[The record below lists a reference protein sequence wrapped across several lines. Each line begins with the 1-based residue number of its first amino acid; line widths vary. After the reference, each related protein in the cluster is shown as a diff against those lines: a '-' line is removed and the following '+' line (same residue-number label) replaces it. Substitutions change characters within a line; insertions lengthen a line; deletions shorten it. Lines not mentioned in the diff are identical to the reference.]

1 MKQQT
6 LKLNEICEIITSPV
20 DKKSYKEETPV
31 LLCNYTDVYYNE
43 FITKDINFMKA
54 TASDN
59 EIKRYSLY
67 KGDVVITKDSETP
80 DDIGISTYIA
90 EDIENL
96 VCGYHLAILRPNTK
110 YVNGLY
116 LAYYLKL
123 QQVLHIFGRFANGIT
138 RYSLINATYKA
149 VPVLLPP
156 LEEQKKIAE
165 ILSLWD
171 KAIEQTKELIAYK
184 EKQKKGLMQALLTGK
199 KRLNGFTDKWKIY
212 KLGEI
217 AYTYGGL
224 TNKTKNDFATKGSRY
239 ISYLDIYQNYYLN
252 KPTNNYVTITDNE
265 IQTELKHGDIL
276 FTLSS
281 ETPEEV
287 GISCVILFE
296 PKEKIYLNSFSF
308 CLRLKE
314 TNILH
319 PLFSAYIFRAEHLR
333 QSINKL
339 AQGATR
345 YNLSKKNFLK
355 LNINIPISLDEQK
368 AIADILSS
376 ADKEIELLNKQLEL
390 YTEQKK
396 GLMQNLLTGKVRV

>member
-1 MKQQT
+1 MEQQT

-20 DKKSYKEETPV
+20 DKKSYTEETPV

-149 VPVLLPP
+149 VPILLPP

-199 KRLNGFTDKWKIY
+199 KRLQGFTDEWKTV
-212 KLGEI
+212 KLGEVCSI
-217 AYTYGGL
+217 TTGNKNNEDKIENGL
-224 TNKTKNDFATKGSRY
+224 YPFFVRSKQIEKIN
-239 ISYLDIYQNYYLN
+239 SYSYDGEAILVPGDGNIGDIYHYINGKFDFHQRVYKISDFKGIYAKYLFYN
-252 KPTNNYVTITDNE
+252 MQLFFKKRAIS
-265 IQTELKHGDIL
+265 QTSKATVNSLRMDT
-276 FTLSS
+276 FTQYNVFI
-281 ETPEEV
+281 P
-287 GISCVILFE
+287 C
-296 PKEKIYLNSFSF
+296 
-308 CLRLKE
+308 
-314 TNILH
+314 NI
-319 PLFSAYIFRAEHLR
+319 AE
-333 QSINKL
+333 Q
-339 AQGATR
+339 
-345 YNLSKKNFLK
+345 
-355 LNINIPISLDEQK
+355 E

>member
-199 KRLNGFTDKWKIY
+199 KRLNGFTDEWKTT
-212 KLGEI
+212 KLGEVCSI
-217 AYTYGGL
+217 TTG
-224 TNKTKNDFATKGSRY
+224 NKNNEDKIENGIYPFFVRSKQ
-239 ISYLDIYQNYYLN
+239 IEKINSYSYDGEAILVPGDGNIGDIYHYINGKFDFHQRVYKISDFKSIYAKFLFYNMQVFF
-252 KPTNNYVTITDNE
+252 KKRAIS
-265 IQTELKHGDIL
+265 QTSKATVNSLRMDT
-276 FTLSS
+276 FTQYNVFI
-281 ETPEEV
+281 P
-287 GISCVILFE
+287 C
-296 PKEKIYLNSFSF
+296 
-308 CLRLKE
+308 
-314 TNILH
+314 NI
-319 PLFSAYIFRAEHLR
+319 AE
-333 QSINKL
+333 Q
-339 AQGATR
+339 
-345 YNLSKKNFLK
+345 
-355 LNINIPISLDEQK
+355 E

-376 ADKEIELLNKQLEL
+376 ADEEINLLNKQLEL